1 MELGPIYLK
10 KNHTFNY
17 IYVLYFMADI
27 LHVLFMLSF
36 LFQNKLVD
44 IIIISSVV
52 KTVIVQIHTL
62 FIEDTTDLNSETFD
76 VKI

>member
-1 MELGPIYLK
+1 
-10 KNHTFNY
+10 
-17 IYVLYFMADI
+17 MADI
-27 LHVLFMLSF
+27 LHVLFMLLF